1 MLQTL
6 IHHAHAAALFAAE
19 APSAP
24 APAGSPT
31 NPQADLLKMALPLIL
46 MFVIFYVLLIRPQQ
60 KKAREHQALVGALKP
75 RDKVVTS
82 SGMYGEVISIKD
94 KTVTMRCGESKLELL
109 KSSIAEVV
117 ERSSA
122 ATEPKP

>member
-1 MLQTL
+1 MFYPLTN
-6 IHHAHAAALFAAE
+6 HACVAALFAAD
-19 APSAP
+19 AP
-24 APAGSPT
+24 APAGPPT

-60 KKAREHQALVGALKP
+60 KKAREHQALVSALKP

-82 SGMYGEVISIKD
+82 GGMFGEVISIKD
-94 KTVTMRCGESKLELL
+94 KTVTIRCGESKLEVL

-117 ERSSA
+117 ERPQAGGESKS
-122 ATEPKP
+122 

>member
-6 IHHAHAAALFAAE
+6 IHHARAVALFAAD

-24 APAGSPT
+24 APAGTPT

-60 KKAREHQALVGALKP
+60 KKAREHQTLLGGLKP

-82 SGMYGEVISIKD
+82 GGMCGEVISIKD
-94 KTVTMRCGESKLELL
+94 KTITLRCGESKLELL
-109 KSSIAEVV
+109 KSSIAEVI
-117 ERSSA
+117 ERSPG
-122 ATEPKP
+122 ATEPKS